1 MHNGTLLSL
10 YFVVGLVCAGCV
22 LLPAPERNARVIG
35 SALVTVVLWPLWA
48 PFALASPA
56 ASARG
61 LLASRIALALDATP
75 SRFSKASKHAVL
87 SHSETMLLLQ
97 QVEVAER
104 RLTELDAQ
112 LDAMA
117 AEDSR
122 SRAEGSDAHARAQI
136 RASSKS
142 QLEAL
147 RDREHGALVELA
159 ELCELLRA
167 QHLLSRFDGSARTA
181 ELRDEL
187 WARVQALSEL
197 EQ

>member
-1 MHNGTLLSL
+1 MHSGTLLAL
-10 YFVVGLVCAGCV
+10 YFAIGLVCAGFV
-22 LLPAPERNARVIG
+22 LFPAPERNARAVG
-35 SALVTVVLWPLWA
+35 SALATVVLWPLWA

-56 ASARG
+56 ATARG
-61 LLASRIALALDATP
+61 PLASRIALALGASP
-75 SRFSKASKHAVL
+75 SRFAKASKHALL
-87 SHSETMLLLQ
+87 SRGETTMLLQ

-104 RLTELDAQ
+104 RLSELDAQ
-112 LDAMA
+112 LTTMATEDA
-117 AEDSR
+117 R
-122 SRAEGSDAHARAQI
+122 SRAEGTDAHARAQI

-142 QLEAL
+142 QLAAL
-147 RDREHGALVELA
+147 RDREHGALLELA

-197 EQ
+197 AE